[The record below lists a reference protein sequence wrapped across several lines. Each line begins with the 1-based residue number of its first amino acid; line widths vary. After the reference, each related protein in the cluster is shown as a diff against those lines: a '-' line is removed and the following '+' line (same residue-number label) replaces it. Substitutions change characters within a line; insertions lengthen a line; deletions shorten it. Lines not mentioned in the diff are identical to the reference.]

1 MFNGNLWDFFLTMMI
16 IFFWVIAFTI
26 WFQAFFDVWRRN
38 DLSGGMKAVWT
49 VVLFIIPWIGVLIY
63 IIARPKVTAQDV
75 QTLVRAEAA
84 AKAAGTVSTADELDK
99 LVKLKDANVIT
110 EAQYEVLKAK
120 SLA

>member
-16 IFFWVIAFTI
+16 IFFWVIAFMI

-38 DLSGGMKAVWT
+38 DLSGVWKAIWT

-75 QTLVRAEAA
+75 QTMVRAEAA
-84 AKAAGTVSTADELDK
+84 SKAAGTVSTADELQK
-99 LVKLKDANVIT
+99 LAALKEASVIT
-110 EAQYEVLKAK
+110 EAQYEDLKAK
-120 SLA
+120 ILA

>member
-26 WFQAFFDVWRRN
+26 WFQAFFDVWRRD

-49 VVLFIIPWIGVLIY
+49 IVLFLIPWIGVLIY
-63 IIARPKVTAQDV
+63 MIARPKMTAQDL

-99 LVKLKDANVIT
+99 LVKLKDANVIS
-110 EAQYEVLKAK
+110 EAEYQNIKAK
-120 SLA
+120 ILA

>member
-49 VVLFIIPWIGVLIY
+49 LVLFVIPWIGVLIY
-63 IIARPKVTAQDV
+63 MIARPKMTAQDV

-110 EAQYEVLKAK
+110 EAQYEDLKAK
-120 SLA
+120 ILA